1 MRINIIK
8 SLLVI
13 FLVPTSMSF
22 ECFSFERENPVVLPF
37 LVNDFELRNQNW
49 AISQCP
55 KSKYIYFA
63 NSEGLVVYNGISWQ
77 TNILKENLPVRS
89 VLAHKSG
96 KIFTGSF
103 EEFGYWGYDQVG
115 KLGYTSLSSLT
126 EIENNDEIW
135 KIYLMDNK
143 VYFQSFTSIYIY
155 DFETVEKAMAPY
167 TMLFLHKVHD
177 QLVAQIIEVGLFSF
191 HGDEFTQIPGSEIF
205 AETKVHS
212 IIPYDEHKWLVCTD
226 NEGIYIYD
234 GSEFKYFPSEASEFL
249 KSFTCNAAVQLSD
262 TTFAFGS
269 ILNGLIITDKS
280 GNIQRAF
287 NAGNGLKNN
296 TVLSLYKDTDSGL
309 WAGMDEGA
317 NYIDLLSPYTHYKS
331 RIGTLGTIYAMLRYN
346 DHLYIGT
353 NHGLFRSG
361 IEKKG
366 HIYNF
371 PDLEFIPESHG
382 QVWSL
387 ELIDDQIICGHN
399 DGTFLVKDRQIQKI
413 SDITGG
419 WSYIPYGKYVL
430 GGTYTGIIVLEK
442 GANGQWQ
449 FRNKIN
455 NFLEPTRYLED
466 DYMGYLWASHH
477 QKGIFKIE
485 LSENLETA
493 KKVEYYPDID
503 GKSFNIKVFKINN
516 RVVFTTPEGIYTYDF
531 VRNEII
537 PFKALAENIGDFKN
551 ASHINNYYRNEYW
564 FIKEDKLALF
574 EIALDFSTRKK
585 YEIFQDNINLP
596 QRRIQPVRMDEQ
608 TLLIPNPQN
617 FDAYNLAMHHSRNQL
632 SRINFEKI
640 VFYGSKD
647 TIVFFKNLPE
657 KKIKWNINNLI
668 VYFSDTSLFENPG
681 RSYYYRIPELEQSW
695 QSTTSNHFT
704 YLDLKHGRYTLEIRN
719 SNNNLF
725 QFAFT
730 IATPWYHSYT
740 AWIIYSIAFLLLLWG
755 LIVFFRF
762 EINRQKELVAMEIKQ
777 STLEKEL
784 DYKSYELMLTMRHL
798 LLKDRIL
805 KDLDK
810 QITSI
815 KENSSKYPVISINNM
830 KKIINQGLGTQ
841 SVEWENAMNNLK
853 LSQQGFFKSLK
864 EKYPKLTPND
874 LRLCSYLR
882 MNFNTKEI
890 AQLLNISTRGV
901 EISRHRLRKKLNL
914 SQDENLVEFLMQE
927 EFNFGE

>member
-1 MRINIIK
+1 MRNSFKKNLLAVLIVLTGM
-8 SLLVI
+8 SLQ
-13 FLVPTSMSF
+13 
-22 ECFSFERENPVVLPF
+22 CFSLEHENPVLLPF
-37 LVNDFELRNQNW
+37 LVNDFEIRNQNW

-55 KSKYIYFA
+55 DSKYIYFA
-63 NSEGLVVYNGISWQ
+63 NSEGLIAYNGITWQ
-77 TNILKENLPVRS
+77 KNILKENLPVRS
-89 VLAHKSG
+89 VYAHPSG

-103 EEFGYWGYDQVG
+103 EDFGYWDYNKNGDLV
-115 KLGYTSLSSLT
+115 YTSFASLT

-135 KIYLMDNK
+135 NIYLKDDK

-155 DFETVEKAMAPY
+155 DFENVEKVMAPY
-167 TMLFLHKVHD
+167 TMLFMHKINEY
-177 QLVAQIIEVGLFSF
+177 LVAQIIEVGLFWF
-191 HGDEFTQIPGSEIF
+191 RENKFIQIPGSEIF
-205 AETKVHS
+205 AETKIHS
-212 IIPYDEHKWLVCTD
+212 VIPYEEKSWMVCTD
-226 NEGIYIYD
+226 NKGIYIYD
-234 GSEFKYFPSEASEFL
+234 GSEFRYFSSEASDFL
-249 KSFTCNAAVQLSD
+249 ESFTCNAAVQLSD

-287 NAGNGLKNN
+287 NASNGLNNN

-317 NYIDLLSPYTHYKS
+317 NYVDLLSPYTHYKS
-331 RIGTLGTIYAMLRYN
+331 KNGTLGTIYAMLRYK

-371 PDLEFIPESHG
+371 PELEFIPESHG

-399 DGTFLVKDRQIQKI
+399 DGTFLVKDRQMQKI

-419 WSYIPYGKYVL
+419 WCYIPYGEYVL

-442 GANGQWQ
+442 GSNGQWQ

-455 NFLEPTRYLED
+455 NFTEPTRYLEI

-485 LSENLETA
+485 LSEDFDTA
-493 KKVEYYPDID
+493 IRVNYHPDIH
-503 GKSFNIKVFKINN
+503 GKSYNIKVFKINN

-537 PFKALAENIGDFKN
+537 PFDALAENLGEFKN

-564 FIKEDKLALF
+564 FIKENKLALF
-574 EIALDFSTRKK
+574 EIALDFSSRKV
-585 YEIFQDNINLP
+585 YEIPQDNLNLP
-596 QRRIQPVRMDEQ
+596 QRRIQPVRMDDQ

-617 FDAYNLAMHHSRNQL
+617 FDAYNLALHHSRNQT
-632 SRINFEKI
+632 SRISFEKI
-640 VFYGSKD
+640 VFYGSRD
-647 TIVFFKNLPE
+647 SIVFFQKLPE
-657 KKIKWNINNLI
+657 KKIKWNINNLS
-668 VYFSDTSLFENPG
+668 VSFSDASLFENPG
-681 RSYYYRIPELEQSW
+681 RSFFYRIPELEQSW

-704 YLDLKHGRYTLEIRN
+704 YLDLKHGKYTVEIRIPNN
-719 SNNNLF
+719 SLSKF
-725 QFAFT
+725 SFT
-730 IATPWYHSYT
+730 IATPWYLSKI
-740 AWIIYSIAFLLLLWG
+740 AWVIYSLVFLTFIWG
-755 LIVFFRF
+755 LIEFFRF
-762 EINRQKELVAMEIKQ
+762 EINRQKELVAMEVKQ
-777 STLEKEL
+777 NTLEKEL

-810 QITSI
+810 QITSL
-815 KENSSKYPVISINNM
+815 KEQSSKYPVKHIKNM
-830 KKIINQGLGTQ
+830 EKIISQGLGTQ

-853 LSQQGFFKSLK
+853 LSQQGFFKALK
-864 EKYPKLTPND
+864 EKYPELTPND

-914 SQDENLVEFLMQE
+914 SQDENLFEFLMRE
-927 EFNFGE
+927 EFNMSE

>member
-1 MRINIIK
+1 MKTTNIK
-8 SLLVI
+8 RLLAI
-13 FLVPTSMSF
+13 LILLTGWSF
-22 ECFSFERENPVVLPF
+22 QCHAFERDNPVLLPF
-37 LVNDFELRNQNW
+37 LVNEFELRNQNW

-55 KSKYIYFA
+55 ESRYIYFA
-63 NSEGLVVYNGISWQ
+63 NSEGLVVYNGIRWQ

-89 VLAHKSG
+89 VLAHNSG

-103 EEFGYWGYDQVG
+103 EEFGYWVYDAIG
-115 KLGYTSLSSLT
+115 KLRYTSLSSLT
-126 EIENNDEIW
+126 EVENNDEIW
-135 KIYLMDNK
+135 KIYLKDER

-155 DFETVEKAMAPY
+155 DFDTVEKVMAPY
-167 TMLFLHKVHD
+167 TMLFMHNPNGE
-177 QLVAQIIEVGLFSF
+177 LVTQILENGLFRFSGNDF
-191 HGDEFTQIPGSEIF
+191 HKIPGSSIF
-205 AETKVHS
+205 AQKKVHA
-212 IIPYDEHKWLVCTD
+212 IIPYNDKSWMICTD

-234 GSEFKYFPSEASEFL
+234 GRNFNYFESEVSDFL

-280 GNIQRAF
+280 GDIQRTF
-287 NAGNGLKNN
+287 NTGNGLKNN
-296 TVLSLYKDTDSGL
+296 TVLSLYKDSDSGL
-309 WAGMDEGA
+309 WAGMDEGT

-331 RIGTLGTIYAMLRYN
+331 RNGTLGTIYAMLRYK

-366 HIYNF
+366 AIYNF
-371 PDLEFIPESHG
+371 PNLEFVPESHG

-399 DGTFLVKDRQIQKI
+399 EGTFLVRGRRMQKI

-419 WSYIPYGKYVL
+419 WSYIPYGDYVL

-442 GANGQWQ
+442 GTNGQWQ

-455 NFLEPTRYLED
+455 NFTEPTRYLEI

-485 LSENLETA
+485 LSEDFATA
-493 KKVEYYPDID
+493 IRVDYYPDID
-503 GKSFNIKVFKINN
+503 GKSYNIKVFKINN

-537 PFKALAENIGDFKN
+537 PFEALAQNLGEFKN

-574 EIALDFSTRKK
+574 EIGLDFSSKK
-585 YEIFQDNINLP
+585 VYEISQDNINLP
-596 QRRIQPVRMDEQ
+596 QRRIQPVRMDDQ

-617 FDAYNLAMHHSRNQL
+617 FDAYNLALHHSRNQT
-632 SRINFEKI
+632 SWIGIEKI
-640 VFYGSKD
+640 VFYGSRD
-647 TIVFFKNLPE
+647 SIVFFRNLPE
-657 KKIKWNINNLI
+657 KKIKWNINNLT
-668 VYFSDTSLFENPG
+668 VSFSDPSLFENPG
-681 RSYYYRIPELEQSW
+681 RSYFYRIPELEQSW
-695 QSTTSNHFT
+695 QSTKSNHFT
-704 YLDLKHGRYTLEIRN
+704 YLDLKHGKYTVEIRN
-719 SNNNLF
+719 SNNNLTYF
-725 QFAFT
+725 SFI
-730 IATPWYHSYT
+730 IATPWYLSKT
-740 AWIIYSIAFLLLLWG
+740 AWVIYSLAFLVFLWG
-755 LIVFFRF
+755 LIKFFRF

-777 STLEKEL
+777 NTLEKEL

-798 LLKDRIL
+798 LLKDKIL

-815 KENSSKYPVISINNM
+815 KEQSSKYPVKSIKNM
-830 KKIINQGLGTQ
+830 EKIINQGLGTQ

-853 LSQQGFFKSLK
+853 LSQQGFFKALK
-864 EKYPKLTPND
+864 EKYPELTPND

-914 SQDENLVEFLMQE
+914 SQDENLFEFLMRE
-927 EFNFGE
+927 EFNLSE

>member
-1 MRINIIK
+1 MRIHIIK
-8 SLLVI
+8 NLLVI
-13 FLVPTSMSF
+13 LLVLTSMGFKS
-22 ECFSFERENPVVLPF
+22 FSFERESPVLLPF

-63 NSEGLVVYNGISWQ
+63 NSEGLIVYNGISWH

-96 KIFTGSF
+96 TIFTGSF
-103 EEFGYWGYDQVG
+103 EEFGYWAYDQVG
-115 KLGYTSLSSLT
+115 KLRYTSLSSLI

-155 DFETVEKAMAPY
+155 DFETVKKAMSPY
-167 TMLFLHKVHD
+167 TMLFLHKVGD
-177 QLVAQIIEVGLFSF
+177 QLVTQIIDNGLFRF
-191 HGDEFTQIPGSEIF
+191 HDHDFHKIPGSRIF
-205 AETKVHS
+205 AETKVHA
-212 IIPYDEHKWLVCTD
+212 IIPYDDESWMICTD
-226 NEGIYIYD
+226 SEGIYIYD
-234 GSEFKYFPSEASEFL
+234 GIDFTYFASEASDFL
-249 KSFTCNAAVQLSD
+249 KNFTCNAAVQLSD
-262 TTFAFGS
+262 SSFAFGS

-287 NAGNGLKNN
+287 NTGNGLKNN
-296 TVLSLYKDTDSGL
+296 TVLSLYKDIDSGL

-331 RIGTLGTIYAMLRYN
+331 RNGSLGTIYAMLRYH
-346 DHLYIGT
+346 DQLYIGT

-387 ELIDDQIICGHN
+387 EMIDNQIICGHN
-399 DGTFLVKDRQIQKI
+399 DGTFLVKDGRMQKI

-419 WSYIPYGKYVL
+419 WSYIPYGEYVL

-442 GANGQWQ
+442 GVNGQWQ

-455 NFLEPTRYLED
+455 NFQEPTRYIEA
-466 DYMGYLWASHH
+466 DYLGYLWASHH
-477 QKGIFKIE
+477 QKGIFRIE

-493 KKVEYYPDID
+493 IKVDYYPDID

-516 RVVFTTPEGIYTYDF
+516 RVVFATPEGIYTYDF

-537 PFKALAENIGDFKN
+537 HFDALAENLGDFKN
-551 ASHINNYYRNEYW
+551 ASHINNFYRNEYW

-574 EIALDFSTRKK
+574 EIALDFSSIKK
-585 YEIFQDNINLP
+585 YEITQENINLP
-596 QRRIQPVRMDEQ
+596 QRGIKPVRMDEQ

-617 FDAYNLAMHHSRNQL
+617 FDAYNLALHHSRNQL

-640 VFYGSKD
+640 IFYGSRD
-647 TIVFFKNLPE
+647 TIVFFNNLPDR
-657 KKIKWNINNLI
+657 KIKWNINNLI
-668 VYFSDTSLFENPG
+668 VYFSDPSLFENPG

-719 SNNNLF
+719 SNADIF

-730 IATPWYHSYT
+730 FATPWYMSNT
-740 AWIIYSIAFLLLLWG
+740 AWVIYSLAFVLLMWG
-755 LIVFFRF
+755 LFVFFRF
-762 EINRQKELVAMEIKQ
+762 EINRQKELVAMELKQ
-777 STLEKEL
+777 NSLEKEL

-798 LLKDRIL
+798 LLKDKIL

-815 KENSSKYPVISINNM
+815 KEQSSKYPVKFIKNMERIIS
-830 KKIINQGLGTQ
+830 QGLGTQ
-841 SVEWENAMNNLK
+841 SVEWENAMSNLK
-853 LSQQGFFKSLK
+853 LSQQGFFKALK
-864 EKYPKLTPND
+864 EKYPQLTPND

-890 AQLLNISTRGV
+890 AQLLNISARGV
-901 EISRHRLRKKLNL
+901 EISRHRLRKKLKLNQDDNL
-914 SQDENLVEFLMQE
+914 FEFLMRE
-927 EFNFGE
+927 EFNLSE